1 MDNTTPENTIIEN
14 TPIARASIDTHSEL
28 NRQLNDQLNQLSLG
42 DNILEC
48 LTCGACNSRC
58 TWFDGQGGP
67 MPRQMVR
74 MAALGLDQA
83 LVGSQM
89 LWDCL
94 ICNRCTQDCP
104 MGISMDMV
112 VRKGRNLAIAAGQIP
127 PDIQKGIKSRLETGD
142 VNGLTKEEFVETVE
156 WVSEEFVDEMDDP
169 KAEIPHDIAGSK
181 FLYLPNP
188 RELGIN
194 LLHLTAMGKLFYA
207 MKERWTMS
215 SFHTDVTNWGYFV
228 GNNEITQQMARMV
241 VEPAEK
247 LGIETL
253 VLSECGHGYHVL
265 KYLLPELIGRKPAFT
280 VMSIPELTLEYA
292 KKGVLKFDPSIH
304 PYKIAYHDPCNIARK
319 SGGYEAPRELLALCC
334 DGVVELTPNREDGV
348 CCGGGGGILQDSTTT
363 KKRMITGRYKADQMK
378 ATGLDHLATACLSCH
393 RQLGEL
399 SNHFKLGMKVDTVA
413 SLASACLII

>member
-1 MDNTTPENTIIEN
+1 MNNATINTKSNLS
-14 TPIARASIDTHSEL
+14 RL
-28 NRQLNDQLNQLSLG
+28 FNQLSLG
-42 DNILEC
+42 DNISEC

-58 TWFDGQGGP
+58 TWFDGEGGP
-67 MPRQMVR
+67 IPRQMVR
-74 MAALGLDQA
+74 MAALGLDEA
-83 LVGSQM
+83 LVESNM

-94 ICNRCTQDCP
+94 ICNRCTEGCP
-104 MGISMDMV
+104 MGITMDMV
-112 VRKGRNLAIAAGQIP
+112 VRRGRSLAIAAGKIP
-127 PDIQKGIKSRLETGD
+127 PDIQKGIKTRLETGD

-169 KAEIPHDIAGSK
+169 EATIPHDKAGTK

-207 MKERWTMS
+207 MKETWTMS
-215 SFHTDVTNWGYFV
+215 AFHTDVTNWGYFV
-228 GNNEITQQMARMV
+228 GKDDIASKIVRMV
-241 VEPAEK
+241 VEPAEN

-265 KYLLPELIGRKPAFT
+265 KRLIPELMGREPAFN

-292 KKGVLKFDPSIH
+292 KKGILKFDPSIH
-304 PYKIAYHDPCNIARK
+304 PHKIAYHDPCNIARK
-319 SGGYEAPRELLALCC
+319 SGGYNAPRELLALCC
-334 DGVVELTPNREDGV
+334 DGVVELIPNREDGV
-348 CCGGGGGILQDSTTT
+348 CCGGGGGILQDSTSK
-363 KKRMITGRYKADQMK
+363 KKRMITGRPKADQMK

-399 SNHFKLGMKVDTVA
+399 SNHFKLGIKIDTVA
-413 SLASACLII
+413 SLASESLVL

>member
-1 MDNTTPENTIIEN
+1 MDN
-14 TPIARASIDTHSEL
+14 AKIDTKSNL
-28 NRQLNDQLNQLSLG
+28 SRLLNQLSLG
-42 DNILEC
+42 DNISEC

-58 TWFDGQGGP
+58 TWFDGEGGP
-67 MPRQMVR
+67 IPRQMVR
-74 MAALGLDQA
+74 MAALGLDDK
-83 LVGSQM
+83 LVESGM

-94 ICNRCTQDCP
+94 ICNRCTQGCP
-104 MGISMDMV
+104 MGITMDII
-112 VRKGRNLAIAAGQIP
+112 VRRGRSLGIAAGQIP
-127 PDIQKGIKSRLETGD
+127 TDIEKGIKSRLETGD

-156 WVSEEFVDEMDDP
+156 WVSEEFVDEVNDP
-169 KAEIPHDIAGSK
+169 KAAIPHDKKGSK

-207 MKERWTMS
+207 MEETWTMS

-228 GNNEITQQMARMV
+228 GRDEIARKIASMV
-241 VEPAEK
+241 VEPAEN
-247 LGIETL
+247 LGIQTL

-265 KYLLPELIGRKPAFT
+265 KFLLPELIGRKPKFD
-280 VMSIPELTLEYA
+280 VKSIPELTLEYA

-319 SGGYEAPRELLALCC
+319 SGCYDAPRQLLDLCC
-334 DGVVELTPNREDGV
+334 QETVELNPNREDGI
-348 CCGGGGGILQDSTTT
+348 CCGGGGGILQDSTST
-363 KKRMITGRYKADQMK
+363 KKRKITGKPKADQMK
-378 ATGLDHLATACLSCH
+378 ACGLKHLATACLSCH

-413 SLASACLII
+413 SLASESLIL